1 MPISDSKKVA
11 SAINHMG
18 FAAIKVRAAVAS
30 MKAIIVKLQAANPD
44 VTNTPLEGKKA
55 AVLAA
60 VTSLGAE
67 ANSVVWDAIIAA
79 ISPSHRGEAL

>member
-1 MPISDSKKVA
+1 MAISDSKKVA

-18 FAAIKVRAAVAS
+18 FAAIEVREAVDK
-30 MKAIIVKLQAANPD
+30 MKAIIVKFQAANPD

-67 ANSVVWDAIIAA
+67 ADKAVWDAVIAA